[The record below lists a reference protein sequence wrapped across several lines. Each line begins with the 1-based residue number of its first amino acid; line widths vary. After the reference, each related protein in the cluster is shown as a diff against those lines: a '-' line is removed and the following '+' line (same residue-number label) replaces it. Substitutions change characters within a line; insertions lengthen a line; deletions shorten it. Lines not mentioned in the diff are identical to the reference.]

1 MTKQSDLDKA
11 IDATIELIN
20 RLTAINDMLKD
31 KTEMVDKTVKEQP
44 DERHDA

>member
-1 MTKQSDLDKA
+1 MTKQTDLDKA

-31 KTEMVDKTVKEQP
+31 KTEREQP